1 MKPKTVVAG
10 VLAGVGLATS
20 AFGGHA
26 THYASTTSSPDAV
39 AIHVEAVLD
48 RLVPLGC
55 FATGSGDSA
64 GAYKTLW
71 WNDDAQYDYAHGSA
85 SCVGGRYVVLLQWFH
100 SHTMAVQAKSFDLQ
114 GHPVLAYYVDGD
126 ISVAVAQMA
135 TRADAAAVAKVSGLH
150 RI

>member
-1 MKPKTVVAG
+1 MKPKTLVAG
-10 VLAGVGLATS
+10 VLVGATLSTS
-20 AFGGHA
+20 AFGGHVA
-26 THYASTTSSPDAV
+26 HRVSTQSSPDAV
-39 AIHVEAVLD
+39 ARNVEAVLD

-55 FATGSGDSA
+55 FAPGNGDSA

-71 WNDDAQYDYAHGSA
+71 WNDDAQYDYVNGST
-85 SCVGGRYVVLLQWFH
+85 SCVGGQYVVLLQWFH

-114 GHPVLAYYVDGD
+114 GHPVLAYYVDGV

-135 TRADAAAVAKVSGLH
+135 TRADAAAVAKVPGLH